1 MLAFYILMKWGFIM
15 KSKVLISFICAII
28 LQLSLGVF
36 VHADYTDQSKIN
48 NKYFFAIKKMSTQN
62 ILCGFEDG
70 SFRPQGTLT
79 REQGAKIITY
89 MVLGEEVGQLTC
101 ASAPFDDVKADR
113 WSAPCISWCVDRQ
126 ILLGYGDGRFG
137 PEDTLT
143 GEQFSKM
150 LLCALGLAREGNYV
164 GLGGVWAD
172 AVREDGKATGI
183 YAGDASMGSSAPISR
198 EQAALL
204 AYNAQSVSETVKTG
218 RSITLTKEKNPE
230 LDFSYHDSY
239 MNYAI
244 CDFAFAPS
252 GNLLLLQ
259 LSSSV
264 AEYTPGGELVGVYSY
279 PFANRRLTAYMLAAD
294 AAGNFYFADGR
305 NNLILKANREKLLGS
320 SHMGTDLPELTLSDQ
335 MTAVREGVVCLHT
348 RDSDLWEIA
357 AELDVSG
364 NEARLVS
371 SERSKALFGSVE
383 ATVRRI
389 PANGRDWSPEA
400 EILIK
405 WEDGTLETVRIRS
418 EHEGEEAIGGI
429 AVLGVRD
436 AETLIA
442 RIGEFVLGPDGQDVY
457 VETLVNVRR
466 GQGITQITDQLDMSS
481 TLKRTYNGQT
491 WILLR
496 EENGIRIMPLS
507 ELADSVKWSS
517 EHWYVCEVKK

>member
-1 MLAFYILMKWGFIM
+1 MKFRHI
-15 KSKVLISFICAII
+15 
-28 LQLSLGVF
+28 LSLVIVTGLLFCLCLPVSAGFTDEKQIGTAYMTAVDMMTSRGVL
-36 VHADYTDQSKIN
+36 N
-48 NKYFFAIKKMSTQN
+48 
-62 ILCGFEDG
+62 GFPDG
-70 SFRPQGTLT
+70 SFQPQGTLT

-89 MVLGEEVGQLTC
+89 MALGEEVSRLTC
-101 ASAPFDDVKADR
+101 TSAPFDDVKADR
-113 WSAPCISWCVDRQ
+113 WSAPCISWCAERQ
-126 ILLGYGDGRFG
+126 ILLGYGDGRFS

-150 LLCALGLAREGNYV
+150 LLCALGLARVGNYV
-164 GLGGVWAD
+164 GLGGAWAD
-172 AVREDGKATGI
+172 AVREDGKAAGI

-204 AYNAQSVSETVKTG
+204 AYNAQSASETVKVG
-218 RSITLTKEKNPE
+218 SSITLTKEKHPE

-239 MNYAI
+239 MNYTI

-259 LSSSV
+259 MSDSV
-264 AEYTPGGELVGVYSY
+264 AEYTPGGELVGIYSY
-279 PFANRRLTAYMLAAD
+279 PFADSGLTAYMLAAD

-320 SHMGTDLPELTLSDQ
+320 SHMGADLPELTLSDR
-335 MTAVREGVVCLHT
+335 MTAVREDVVCLNT
-348 RDSDLWEIA
+348 RDSNLWEIA
-357 AELDVSG
+357 AELDVSRD
-364 NEARLVS
+364 EARLVS
-371 SERSKALFGSVE
+371 AERSKALFGSVE

-389 PANGRDWSPEA
+389 PADGRDWSPEA

-405 WEDGTLETVRIRS
+405 WEDGTAETVRIRS

-442 RIGEFVLGPDGQDVY
+442 RIGEFVLGPDGRDGY
-457 VETLVNVRR
+457 IETLVNVCR

-481 TLKRTYNGQT
+481 MLKRTYNGQT

-507 ELADSVKWSS
+507 ELADSVKWNS
-517 EHWYVCEVKK
+517 EHWYVCDVK

>member
-1 MLAFYILMKWGFIM
+1 MKLKRFLSIPVAVIMLFSFCTAAFADFSDHEKIGAAYRTAVADMTARG
-15 KSKVLISFICAII
+15 VLNGSP
-28 LQLSLGVF
+28 
-36 VHADYTDQSKIN
+36 
-48 NKYFFAIKKMSTQN
+48 
-62 ILCGFEDG
+62 DG
-70 SFRPQGTLT
+70 SFQPQGTLT

-89 MVLGEEVGQLTC
+89 MELGEEVSRLTC
-101 ASAPFDDVKADR
+101 ASAPFDDVKADH
-113 WSAPCISWCVDRQ
+113 WSAPCISWCAERQ

-164 GLGGVWAD
+164 GLGVTWAD
-172 AVREDGKATGI
+172 AVREDGKAAGI

-218 RSITLTKEKNPE
+218 CSITLTKEKNPE
-230 LDFSYHDSY
+230 LVFSYHDSY

-244 CDFAFAPS
+244 CDFAFTPS

-259 LSSSV
+259 LSDSV

-279 PFANRRLTAYMLAAD
+279 PFVNRRLTAYMLAAD

-405 WEDGTLETVRIRS
+405 WEDGTSETVRIRS

-436 AETLIA
+436 AESLIA
-442 RIGEFVLGPDGQDVY
+442 RIGEFVLGPDGRDVY
-457 VETLVNVRR
+457 VETLVTVRR

-481 TLKRTYNGQT
+481 TLKSTYNGQT

-507 ELADSVKWSS
+507 ELADSVQWRS
-517 EHWYVCEVKK
+517 EHWYVCEIQ